1 MTNLWAGVPLADASN
16 SMIQRRPCGEVNQ
29 AEPGEAERVIG
40 LH

>member
-1 MTNLWAGVPLADASN
+1 MINLWAGAPLAAPSN
-16 SMIQRRPCGEVNQ
+16 SMIERRPRGEVNQ